1 MASEVI
7 NDPAMN
13 RYELLVDGVQVGLA
27 DYQLRDDQIVFVHT
41 EIDPKHRGQG
51 LGADL
56 ARGALNLVRAESDCR
71 VVAKCEFIDKFI
83 TDNPEYRDLLSR

>member
-7 NDPAMN
+7 HDPAMH

-41 EIDPKHRGQG
+41 EVDPKHRGQG

-56 ARGALNLVRAESDCR
+56 ARGALNLVRAESETR
-71 VVAKCEFIDKFI
+71 VVAKCEFVDKFI
-83 TDNPEYRDLLSR
+83 ADNPEYRDLLSR

>member
-7 NDPAMN
+7 HDPAMH

-41 EIDPKHRGQG
+41 EIDPKLRGHG
-51 LGADL
+51 LGDDL
-56 ARGALNLVRAESDCR
+56 ARGTLNLVRAESEAR
-71 VVAKCEFIDKFI
+71 IVAQCEFIDRFI
-83 TDNPEYRDLLSR
+83 TDNPEYRPLLTR

>member
-7 NDPAMN
+7 HDPAMH
-13 RYELLVDGVQVGLA
+13 RYELLVDGIQAGLA

-41 EIDPKHRGQG
+41 EIDPKYRGQG
-51 LGADL
+51 RATEL
-56 ARGALNLVRAESDCR
+56 ARGALNLVRAESETR